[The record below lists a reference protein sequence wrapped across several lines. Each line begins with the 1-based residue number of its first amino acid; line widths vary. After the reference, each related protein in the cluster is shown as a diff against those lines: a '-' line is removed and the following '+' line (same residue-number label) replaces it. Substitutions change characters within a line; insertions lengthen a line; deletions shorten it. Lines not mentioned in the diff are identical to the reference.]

1 MNFYGKVTCSELTC
15 SSKQVRESE
24 YLQTRF
30 GVVGEEGETLTHT
43 FLPVFTD
50 LSGRCTFYLGSV
62 LNLKLNRTLILTLV
76 LKNLILEMKW
86 LGAASLMPFVA
97 QGKLF
102 GLLI

>member
-1 MNFYGKVTCSELTC
+1 M
-15 SSKQVRESE
+15 RETE
-24 YLQTRF
+24 YFQTHF
-30 GVVGEEGETLTHT
+30 GIVGEEGETLTNT
-43 FLPVFTD
+43 CFPVFTD
-50 LSGRCTFYLGSV
+50 LSGRCTFCLGSV
-62 LNLKLNRTLILTLV
+62 LNLKLNRALILTLV